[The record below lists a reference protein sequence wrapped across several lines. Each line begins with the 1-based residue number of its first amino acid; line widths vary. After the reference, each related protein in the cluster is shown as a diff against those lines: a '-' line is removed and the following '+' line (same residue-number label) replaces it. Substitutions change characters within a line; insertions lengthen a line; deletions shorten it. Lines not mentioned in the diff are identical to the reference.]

1 MKRFAQNIG
10 VTVFSLWLA
19 VTLVFM
25 LLRLLPGDGMT
36 TLLRESGASES
47 VIAERRAALGLDAP
61 IVVQYVHYI
70 AGLLQGELGV
80 SLLNG
85 QPVGTLI
92 AAQLP
97 ATTELA
103 AGSLLVGLGIGI
115 ALAVGMQAR
124 GIVRRAAALL
134 AALAL
139 ALPVYWSG
147 TIAVF
152 IFAAQLNLLPSG
164 GAGRVSQLVLPALVL
179 GFSLAGGIA
188 QVLAQALAE
197 AAQMPHVV
205 TARAKGLGAYGLGL
219 RHVFRLALPTL
230 VTQFGVQTI
239 FVLGG
244 AVVTET
250 LFARP
255 GIGRLLLDAVL
266 RQDYPLVQGIAVWT
280 GAMAAL
286 VTLMVDGV
294 NQWLQKP

>member
-1 MKRFAQNIG
+1 
-10 VTVFSLWLA
+10 L
-19 VTLVFM
+19 
-25 LLRLLPGDGMT
+25 
-36 TLLRESGASES
+36 
-47 VIAERRAALGLDAP
+47 
-61 IVVQYVHYI
+61 QYLHYI
-70 AGLLQGELGV
+70 AGLLQGDLGV

-97 ATTELA
+97 ATIELA
-103 AGSLLVGLGIGI
+103 VGSLLVGLGMGI
-115 ALAVGMQAR
+115 ALAVGMQAQ
-124 GIVRRAAALL
+124 GMVRRATALL

-164 GAGRVSQLVLPALVL
+164 GAGRFSQLVLPTLIL

-205 TARAKGLGAYGLGL
+205 TARAKGLGAYSLGL
-219 RHVFRLALPTL
+219 RHVFRLALPAL
-230 VTQFGVQTI
+230 VTQLGVQTV

-280 GAMAAL
+280 GALAAL